1 MPTNTCS
8 RAVLASTNVDLPAP
22 DHRLVIAIRDNQLDT
37 MPSPER
43 YIPTTTR
50 YMRYPPQTLPREHP
64 APAIDEL
71 PRLVLVIATTR

>member
-1 MPTNTCS
+1 MLTYTCS
-8 RAVLASTNVDLPAP
+8 RAVLASTNVNLPAP
-22 DHRLVIAIRDNQLDT
+22 DTSLFIAIRDSQLDI

-71 PRLVLVIATTR
+71 PRLVLVIATTC